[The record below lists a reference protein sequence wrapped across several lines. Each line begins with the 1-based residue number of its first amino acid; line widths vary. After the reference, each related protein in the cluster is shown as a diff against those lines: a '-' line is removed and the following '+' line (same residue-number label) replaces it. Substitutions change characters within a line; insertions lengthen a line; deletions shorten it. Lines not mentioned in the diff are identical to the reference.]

1 MKRPR
6 AARRSIAAN
15 PVLIG
20 GVTVLIVTVAVFL
33 AYNANNGL
41 PFVPTARVT
50 VTLPDAD
57 RLVRGNEV
65 RMGGQR
71 VGTIDRLEPRVDAQ
85 GRVTAAATLV
95 LEPGAAELGPKAQV
109 RVRARSPLGLKYLE
123 IVPDATTETV
133 RRLDRRAQG
142 RPVELDDVLDTFDA
156 PTRRST
162 QRLLEDLGG
171 GLASRG
177 PDLNLALAE
186 LPGATRGLA
195 RVMRALAT
203 PSTDLDGLIVGL
215 SDTAATFSPVGGALR
230 RAIAHSARTLEAV
243 QAARRALADS
253 LAELPRTERVATRAF
268 TTAAPTLSRVARL
281 ARALRPAT
289 PALRPAAQALAD
301 AAIAAPQELRA
312 TVPFAD
318 ALTGRLQDLRRLARR
333 PATNGSIRRLTDTVG
348 VLRDLVPAVTPFQTE
363 CNYLG
368 LWFRNVNSATGE
380 GDRNGHWF
388 RFGTVAIPEEQVQRS
403 EPAGTLHANPYPNMV
418 SGDCEAGNEPYLPG
432 RQLGNI
438 PGAQGAT
445 ELTFRPAG
453 LAR

>member
-1 MKRPR
+1 MKRSR
-6 AARRSIAAN
+6 AARRSVAAN

-71 VGTIDRLEPRVDAQ
+71 VGIIDRLEPRVDAQ

-95 LEPGAAELGPKAQV
+95 LEPKAAELGPEAQV

-123 IVPDATTETV
+123 IVPDASGETV
-133 RRLDRRAQG
+133 TRLDRGDQE

-162 QRLLEDLGG
+162 QRLLQDLGG

-177 PDLNLALAE
+177 PDLNLALSE
-186 LPGATRGLA
+186 LPDATRGLA
-195 RVMRALAT
+195 RVMRALAA

-215 SDTAATFSPVGGALR
+215 SDTAATFGPVGGAAR
-230 RAIAHSARTLEAV
+230 RAIAHFARTLEAV
-243 QAARRALADS
+243 QAAGQGLGGLLD
-253 LAELPRTERVATRAF
+253 ELPNTERIATRAF
-268 TTAAPTLSRVARL
+268 TAATPTLGRVARL

-289 PALRPAAQALAD
+289 PGVGPAARELAD
-301 AAIAAPQELRA
+301 AAVAAPRELRA
-312 TVPFAD
+312 TRPLTD
-318 ALTGRLQDLRRLARR
+318 ALTRRLQDLRRLARR
-333 PATNGSIRRLTDTVG
+333 PATDGSIRRLTDTVA
-348 VLRDLVPAVTPFQTE
+348 VLRDLIPAVTPFQTE

-388 RFGTVAIPEEQVQRS
+388 RFGTVAIPEEQVQRA

-418 SGDCEAGNEPYLPG
+418 AGDCEAGNEPYLPG

-438 PGAQGAT
+438 SGAQGPT
-445 ELTFRPAG
+445 ELTARPAG
-453 LAR
+453 MSR